1 MILTQLFKQNDY
13 FDIKLIQQNGGDN
26 GGKLT
31 VMELVLILNTC
42 LNLCIKYCNNLKH
55 IVSTG
60 CHAVCKNGVSQ
71 DKLHRF
77 QEEMLNKHKLHLLH
91 YIMHTTMGPFKDDLT
106 EIDRIL
112 DSVSQEEFR
121 MLNKMRDVCPTQWDE
136 VLELFITFDKD
147 DDLQI
152 FEIFTTIAGFNTS
165 V

>member
-1 MILTQLFKQNDY
+1 M
-13 FDIKLIQQNGGDN
+13 
-26 GGKLT
+26 
-31 VMELVLILNTC
+31 MELVLILNTC

-60 CHAVCKNGVSQ
+60 CHAVCKDGVSQ
-71 DKLHRF
+71 DRLHRF
-77 QEEMLNKHKLHLLH
+77 QDEMLNKLPKSIDLMKECTKKCIKGGFGFQNVCSDKLYLIMAQLLAKLHLLH
-91 YIMHTTMGPFKDDLT
+91 YIMHTTMGPFEDDLT

-121 MLNKMRDVCPTQWDE
+121 MLNKM
-136 VLELFITFDKD
+136 LELFITFDKD

-152 FEIFTTIAGFNTS
+152 FEIFATIAEFNTG